1 MFGILLRSKTDT
13 SYVFTCEYGM
23 HVLLCCCSCKFVCIT
38 ILLLV
43 KVCDHLI
50 MIKTKSKNLQYQ
62 FDSNKAAMES
72 ILYSYRNGFSGF
84 AAALTESQAK
94 TIAGVS
100 MVANCK
106 LLFLIRHSFCLQA
119 PVVYVL
125 LSHNTM
131 QVSQKLPV

>member
-1 MFGILLRSKTDT
+1 
-13 SYVFTCEYGM
+13 
-23 HVLLCCCSCKFVCIT
+23 
-38 ILLLV
+38 
-43 KVCDHLI
+43 